1 MTTVEWV
8 ETTGRTIEEA
18 KEAAL
23 DQLGV
28 DDREAEFEIVEEPKP
43 GLFGRVKGQ
52 ARVRAR
58 VRPKTPPSRDD
69 RRRRPAKSKDKS
81 TDKASA
87 ADAQRSTPF
96 TTDADDAPARATAQP
111 AATNQ
116 PANGERSGGAR
127 RGGRTE
133 SPEPTGPRLDSEVAA
148 REAKLF
154 LEGIV
159 EQFGAVATVEIEI
172 DETGDLSATIV
183 GEQLG
188 RLIGPR
194 GGVITAIEE
203 LTRTRLQHV
212 AEGGSTPRFKV
223 DVGDYRGGRRAT
235 LEVLVDDV
243 VERVRSTGQ
252 PHLLDVVV
260 ASERKLVHDRVA
272 ETAADLSTHS
282 EGEDP
287 TRRVMISPA

>member
-1 MTTVEWV
+1 MEWV

-81 TDKASA
+81 GDKPNA

-96 TTDADDAPARATAQP
+96 TTDADDAPAKATAQP
-111 AATNQ
+111 VATSR
-116 PANGERSGGAR
+116 PAVDGERNGSSR

-133 SPEPTGPRLDSEVAA
+133 SSEPTGPRLDSEVAA

-159 EQFGAVATVEIEI
+159 GQFGVVATVEIET
-172 DETGDLSATIV
+172 DESGDLSATIT

-194 GGVITAIEE
+194 GGVINAIEE

-243 VERVRSTGQ
+243 VERVRTTGK

-272 ETAADLSTHS
+272 ESATDLSTHS